1 MSRGVFAL
9 AAGVLLA
16 PAAVAVCAIVL
27 IVVTTLRFPSERGI
41 EMYWGIA
48 VPPGLRVVER
58 HSEPGFADGPGPG
71 FTVFE
76 ADRDADLT
84 ETFFDPRW
92 MSPVDLTSDQVVL
105 VAEITEALQ
114 PENYLLLPHPGLRKA
129 EVFRDDDVLLI
140 LLDEATGRFYV
151 YESIR

>member
-1 MSRGVFAL
+1 MF
-9 AAGVLLA
+9 
-16 PAAVAVCAIVL
+16 I
-27 IVVTTLRFPSERGI
+27 
-41 EMYWGIA
+41 
-48 VPPGLRVVER
+48 
-58 HSEPGFADGPGPG
+58 
-71 FTVFE
+71 
-76 ADRDADLT
+76 
-84 ETFFDPRW
+84 FFDPRW